1 MTMKSRKSIAI
12 GLAAAI
18 TLGSGIATGT
28 VSAAPLAGNQ
38 LAVKEAAG
46 SDVIDVHSRRHRNG
60 AAFAA
65 LALGVVG
72 AVIAHQEYKRY
83 RKRHRYDHYP
93 YAYHSYPYH
102 AYPRGYGR
110 FRHQEPLPQ
119 HNPPSGCGMGK
130 CGVM

>member
-1 MTMKSRKSIAI
+1 MTTKTKKAIAI

-18 TLGSGIATGT
+18 TLGGGLVARA
-28 VSAAPLAGNQ
+28 SAAPLAGSQ
-38 LAVKEAAG
+38 LAVKEAVS
-46 SDVIDVHSRRHRNG
+46 SDVIDVRHRRYRHG

-65 LALGVVG
+65 LAIGVIG

-83 RKRHRYDHYP
+83 RKRHHYHGYP
-93 YAYHSYPYH
+93 YAYRSYPYQG
-102 AYPRGYGR
+102 YPHGSGGY
-110 FRHQEPLPQ
+110 HYPQSLPQ